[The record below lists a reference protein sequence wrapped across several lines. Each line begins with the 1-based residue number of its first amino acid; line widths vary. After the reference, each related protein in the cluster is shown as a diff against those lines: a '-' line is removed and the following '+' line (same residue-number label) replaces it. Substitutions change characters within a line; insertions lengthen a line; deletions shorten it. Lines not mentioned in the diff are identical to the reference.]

1 MYLNTQFY
9 ADFFANIR
17 STNMVTFTASAT
29 CILMLVLIKE
39 GINNNTNC
47 KPHLLMP
54 VPIELCVVRSLDL
67 NLLIKGLRLK
77 LYDRILVVDRLAT
90 QKPCSLDVSLVTSI
104 YLESLT
110 KRYYFSTLKLN
121 DFRP

>member
-77 LYDRILVVDRLAT
+77 LYDRIVDRLAT